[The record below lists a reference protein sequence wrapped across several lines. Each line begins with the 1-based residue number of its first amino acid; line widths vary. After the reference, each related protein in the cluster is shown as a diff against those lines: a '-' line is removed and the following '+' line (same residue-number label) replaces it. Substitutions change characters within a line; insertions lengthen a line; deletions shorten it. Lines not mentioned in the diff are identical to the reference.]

1 VELDLQP
8 ADHAEALLRQFAQR
22 QLQDAPRVLR
32 HRRAVLKPRLA
43 AQPAGALRPGQLLE
57 AGRVGQQDQVA
68 GERKARQLGRA
79 AGFEHLERG
88 AVGGVFQQQRADHAD
103 ARAQRLDGRLGR
115 QRLAAQHA
123 VQVAP
128 AEAHQLQA
136 AGLDQ
141 AGRLQRCSF
150 ARVVV
155 NATKLSE

>member
-1 VELDLQP
+1 MPKPRCASL
-8 ADHAEALLRQFAQR
+8 AQR
-22 QLQDAPRVLR
+22 QLQDAPRVQR
-32 HRRAVLKPRLA
+32 HRRAVLEPRLA
-43 AQPAGALRPGQLLE
+43 AQPARALRPGQLLE

-88 AVGGVFQQQRADHAD
+88 AVRGVFQQQRADHAD
-103 ARAQRLDGRLGR
+103 PRAQGLHGGLGR

-141 AGRLQRCSF
+141 AGGVQRRSF
-150 ARVVV
+150 TRVVM
-155 NATKLSE
+155 NAALFRE